1 MRRRYMDKAASR
13 AVKASILGGKKL
25 ANLGFELFWPVDFS
39 LVVCVPAQIAKFA
52 PRARVFVATD
62 NVLVA
67 ECISYFTNTMCKMAV
82 IST

>member
-1 MRRRYMDKAASR
+1 MEKAASR

-25 ANLGFELFWPVDFS
+25 ANLGFELFWSVDFH

-52 PRARVFVATD
+52 PRVRVYVPTEK
-62 NVLVA
+62 VLVA
-67 ECISYFTNTMCKMAV
+67 ECISYIPNTMCKVTV